1 MDFVHY
7 ADRAADLVNADLRS
21 VEELE
26 RYLSDRPWLAQ
37 RARSTDPAAL
47 RRFQAELGAVVDA
60 STSGDGSQ
68 VVALLNGLLARHA
81 IHPRIS
87 GHDAGT
93 WHLHVS
99 DTDASVADTL
109 MAEALFG
116 LTLLV
121 TEMGATR
128 LGRCGAMGCDRA
140 FVDTTTNDSRRF
152 CSTRCAT
159 RTNVA
164 KYRLRRSLSPTLSSA
179 EPPGPQQG

>member
-1 MDFVHY
+1 MDFIHY
-7 ADRAADLVNADLRS
+7 ASRAMDLLNADLSS
-21 VEELE
+21 VGDLQ
-26 RYLSDRPWLAQ
+26 RHLSGRPWLVE
-37 RARSTDPAAL
+37 RIRVSDPASL
-47 RRFQAELGAVVDA
+47 RRFQRRLAAVADA
-60 STSGDGSQ
+60 SAAGDGAQ

-109 MAEALFG
+109 AAEALFG
-116 LTLLV
+116 LILLV

-128 LGRCGAMGCDRA
+128 LGRCSAAGCHQA
-140 FVDTTTNDSRRF
+140 FVDTSTNGSRRF
-152 CSTRCAT
+152 CSGRCAT

-164 KYRLRRSLSPTLSSA
+164 NYRQRRNQSPA
-179 EPPGPQQG
+179 